1 MNRKY
6 NRLNEDYRVL
16 HSLCRFFLENTGSSH
31 QVGDHTMLP
40 FLVDMASLF
49 ELFVAKWLQAHPVEG
64 LQTRAQERMLIGEN
78 EDLEFRIDLLLTDSE
93 KGNVVAVV
101 DTKYKVPDSPSTED
115 VSQVL
120 AYAEAKSCVEA
131 VLVYPIS
138 LKKPLDTRIGK
149 IRVRTLAFR
158 LDGDLDTNG
167 LSFVRDLL
175 SKRAPASSLS

>member
-1 MNRKY
+1 MKTTACCTRCVGSFSRTLDRRT
-6 NRLNEDYRVL
+6 RLAITR
-16 HSLCRFFLENTGSSH
+16 S
-31 QVGDHTMLP
+31 LP

-64 LQTRAQERMLIGEN
+64 LQTRPQERMLIGEN